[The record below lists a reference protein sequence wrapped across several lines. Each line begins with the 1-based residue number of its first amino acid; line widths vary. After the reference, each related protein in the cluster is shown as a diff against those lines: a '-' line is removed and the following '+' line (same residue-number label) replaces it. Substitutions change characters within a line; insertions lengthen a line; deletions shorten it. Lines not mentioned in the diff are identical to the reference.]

1 MVDIEKEFLTA
12 SLKTQKDILNKI
24 RGLQKQA
31 SKGMSS
37 VFSCILETNTMG
49 ISIICYKNETFISS
63 LDTIRYY
70 VEEKKY
76 EFKIKH
82 WAFIG
87 FTLKPNKVQILYFE

>member
-1 MVDIEKEFLTA
+1 
-12 SLKTQKDILNKI
+12 
-24 RGLQKQA
+24 
-31 SKGMSS
+31 
-37 VFSCILETNTMG
+37 MG
-49 ISIICYKNETFISS
+49 ISIICDKNETFISS